1 MNLSRWNLTDSE
13 ISLLSK
19 GLNFIRISNSIDKA
33 NLKTKLESLVRIF
46 QLKWHFRNED
56 NEFDLEQFNPNSTF
70 PDKKKKSTFNLRN
83 KDAATEIY
91 MSSLEETLMKIEI
104 PTHECDNITRKERKA
119 LQDLEN
125 DKNIVIKGAD
135 RGL

>member
-1 MNLSRWNLTDSE
+1 MKTTSLTWNNLIQIPL
-13 ISLLSK
+13 SL
-19 GLNFIRISNSIDKA
+19 I
-33 NLKTKLESLVRIF
+33 
-46 QLKWHFRNED
+46 
-56 NEFDLEQFNPNSTF
+56 
-70 PDKKKKSTFNLRN
+70 KKKKSTFNLRN

-104 PTHECDNITRKERKA
+104 PTHKCNNITRKERKA

-135 RGL
+135 RGH

>member
-19 GLNFIRISNSIDKA
+19 RLNFLRISNSIDKA

-70 PDKKKKSTFNLRN
+70 PDKKKKNPLS
-83 KDAATEIY
+83 I
-91 MSSLEETLMKIEI
+91 
-104 PTHECDNITRKERKA
+104 C
-119 LQDLEN
+119 
-125 DKNIVIKGAD
+125 VIKMQP
-135 RGL
+135 LKYT